1 MSEFQK
7 WAMPNKKGLLVRYP
21 RTKAVLSESGG
32 WIDWIGAD
40 GRYWRKT
47 VRQGDVKVFDERQQ
61 PPVTSVTKV
70 ESSVTENEGLKKRTR
85 HKRED

>member
-1 MSEFQK
+1 MSAFQK
-7 WAMPNKKGLLVRYP
+7 WAMPNVKGLLVRYP
-21 RTKAVLSESGG
+21 RTKAVLPESGG
-32 WIDWIGAD
+32 WVDWIGAD

-47 VRQGDVKVFDERQQ
+47 VRQGDVKIFDERQ
-61 PPVTSVTKV
+61 PPVTSVKV